1 VKRSA
6 IFNALILLMPII
18 GIVALIVVVKAEL
31 IGSILLLVIA
41 FIILKKIFLKRI
53 KTPKS

>member
-1 VKRSA
+1 MKRSA